1 MVKAQTRGTFWVG
14 DIVSFYNVGVIHL
27 IKLISDDMSA
37 WEYRAGH
44 EARDLFAARAAPKKN
59 RGAEFFAHVWSVL
72 DESLLSLFGSCA

>member
-59 RGAEFFAHVWSVL
+59 LG
-72 DESLLSLFGSCA
+72 GSCWTNPS